1 MLHFIKLELRKNH
14 MRNFIQASIIASIV
28 LLVFI
33 YFVAFV
39 AQVEQEM
46 GFQQYQN
53 IYLLTSIVWMIFFS
67 IVTAWMY
74 CRVVM
79 TALEEHEPH
88 SSKLK
93 ASLLSRMVWML
104 CFSTIV
110 MLGSIIPSFVVF
122 SVTET
127 FFPIVH
133 DALTANVMFTVIKTY
148 LVFTCCVSGIGM
160 IAMRVGFMKKS
171 IFMTIMT
178 AIVLCAVLG
187 NVLISVYGNDQMN
200 VILSGVMIASVFVV
214 FLELWGTVTR
224 LQTR

>member
-1 MLHFIKLELRKNH
+1 MLHFINLELRKSH
-14 MRNFIQASIIASIV
+14 MKHFIQASMVASIV

-39 AQVEQEM
+39 AQVEQEI

-74 CRVVM
+74 CRVVV
-79 TALEEHEPH
+79 TTLEEHEPR

-93 ASLLSRMVWML
+93 GSLFSRMVWML
-104 CFSTIV
+104 CFSTIA
-110 MLGSIIPSFVVF
+110 MLCSIIPSFVVF

-133 DALTANVMFTVIKTY
+133 DRLTADVMFTVIKTY
-148 LVFTCCVSGIGM
+148 LVFTCCVNGIGM

-171 IFMTIMT
+171 TFMTILT
-178 AIVLCAVLG
+178 AVVLCAVLG
-187 NVLISVYGNDQMN
+187 NVFISFFGNDQMI
-200 VILSGVMIASVFVV
+200 VILSGVMIAAVLIV

-224 LQTR
+224 LQAR

>member
-1 MLHFIKLELRKNH
+1 MLHFIKLELRKSH
-14 MRNFIQASIIASIV
+14 MKHYIQASMIVSIV

-67 IVTAWMY
+67 IVTAMMY
-74 CRVVM
+74 CRVIV
-79 TALEEHEPH
+79 TALKEHGSH
-88 SSKLK
+88 SLSMK
-93 ASLLSRMVWML
+93 SFLLSRMVWMV

-110 MLGSIIPSFVVF
+110 MLCSIIPSFVVF

-127 FFPIVH
+127 FFPIVQ
-133 DALTANVMFTVIKTY
+133 DALTADVMFTVIKTY
-148 LVFTCCVSGIGM
+148 LVFTCCINGIGM
-160 IAMRVGFMKKS
+160 IAMRVGVMKRS
-171 IFMTIMT
+171 TFMTILT

-187 NVLISVYGNDQMN
+187 NVLIAFYGNDQMN
-200 VILSGVMIASVFVV
+200 FILSGVMIAAVLIVI
-214 FLELWGTVTR
+214 LELWGSITR
-224 LQTR
+224 LQAR